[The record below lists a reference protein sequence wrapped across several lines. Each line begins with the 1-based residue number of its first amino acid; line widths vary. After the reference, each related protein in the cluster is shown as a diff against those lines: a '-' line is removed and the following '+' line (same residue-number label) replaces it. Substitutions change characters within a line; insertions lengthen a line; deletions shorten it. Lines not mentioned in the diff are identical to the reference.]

1 MKHFFLFFA
10 LVTIASCSSH
20 KTVRAPLQEQIN
32 DLEVKTAKEMHNHAN
47 VLLDNHPELS
57 ESSKL
62 KIKSF
67 LDATMNK
74 HQELKNEESKVIQL
88 MLKNS
93 LTHDKAD
100 NGLNDNKNLKTHLLE
115 IYKSK
120 SSNILDLIMQINNM
134 AKNSEIDDSVKNDV
148 FLFMRDFR

>member
-10 LVTIASCSSH
+10 LLTLASCSSH
-20 KTVRAPLQEQIN
+20 KTARAPLQEQIN
-32 DLEVKTAKEMHNHAN
+32 DLEVKTAQEMHNHAN

-62 KIKSF
+62 KIKSY

-74 HQELKNEESKVIQL
+74 HQELKDEESKVIQL
-88 MLKNS
+88 MLQNS
-93 LTHDKAD
+93 LTHDKENKAE
-100 NGLNDNKNLKTHLLE
+100 NDNKKLQSHLLE

-120 SSNILDLIMQINNM
+120 SSNILDLIVQINNM
-134 AKNSEIDDSVKNDV
+134 AKNSEIGEAFKSDV

>member
-10 LVTIASCSSH
+10 LLTLASCSSH
-20 KTVRAPLQEQIN
+20 KTARAPLQEQIN
-32 DLEVKTAKEMHNHAN
+32 DLEVKTSQEMHNHAN
-47 VLLDNHPELS
+47 VLLENHPELS

-62 KIKSF
+62 KIKSY

-74 HQELKNEESKVIQL
+74 HQELKDEESKVIQL

-93 LTHDKAD
+93 LTHEKGD
-100 NGLNDNKNLKTHLLE
+100 NGLDDNKNLKSHLLE

-120 SSNILDLIMQINNM
+120 SSNILDLIVQINNM
-134 AKNSEIDDSVKNDV
+134 AKNSEIGEAFKSDI

>member
-10 LVTIASCSSH
+10 LITLASCSSH
-20 KTVRAPLQEQIN
+20 KTARAPLQEQIN
-32 DLEVKTAKEMHNHAN
+32 DLEVKTSQEMHNHAN
-47 VLLDNHPELS
+47 VLLENHPELS

-62 KIKSF
+62 KIKSY

-74 HQELKNEESKVIQL
+74 HQELKDEESKVIQL

-93 LTHDKAD
+93 LTHEKGDKAED
-100 NGLNDNKNLKTHLLE
+100 DNKNLKSHLLE

-120 SSNILDLIMQINNM
+120 SSNILDLIVQINNM
-134 AKNSEIDDSVKNDV
+134 AKNREIGEAFKSDI

>member
-10 LVTIASCSSH
+10 MLTIASCSSH
-20 KTVRAPLQEQIN
+20 KTAKAPLQEQIN
-32 DLEVKTAKEMHNHAN
+32 DLEVKTSKEMHNHAN
-47 VLLDNHPELS
+47 VLLDIHPELS

-67 LDATMNK
+67 LETTMNK
-74 HQELKNEESKVIQL
+74 HQALKDEESKVIQL
-88 MLKNS
+88 MLQNS
-93 LTHDKAD
+93 LTHETGD
-100 NGLNDNKNLKTHLLE
+100 NGLDDNKKLKSHLLE

-120 SSNILDLIMQINNM
+120 SSNILELIVQINNM
-134 AKNSEIDDSVKNDV
+134 AKNREIGEAFKSDV

>member
-10 LVTIASCSSH
+10 LVTLASCSSH
-20 KTVRAPLQEQIN
+20 KTARAPLQEQIN

-62 KIKSF
+62 KIKSY
-67 LDATMNK
+67 LEATMNK
-74 HQELKNEESKVIQL
+74 HQSLKDEESQVIQL
-88 MLKNS
+88 MLQNS
-93 LTHDKAD
+93 LTHEKDGNAD
-100 NGLNDNKNLKTHLLE
+100 GDNKNLKSHLLE

-120 SSNILDLIMQINNM
+120 SANILDLIMQINNM
-134 AKNSEIDDSVKNDV
+134 AKNSEIGDGVKSDV

>member
-20 KTVRAPLQEQIN
+20 KTARAPLQEQIN
-32 DLEVKTAKEMHNHAN
+32 DLEVKTSKEMHNHAN
-47 VLLDNHPELS
+47 ILLDNHPELS

-67 LDATMNK
+67 LETTMNK
-74 HQELKNEESKVIQL
+74 HQALKDEESKVIQL
-88 MLKNS
+88 MLQNS
-93 LTHDKAD
+93 LTHAKSGKAED
-100 NGLNDNKNLKTHLLE
+100 DNKNLKSLLLE

-120 SSNILDLIMQINNM
+120 SENILDLIMQINNM
-134 AKNSEIDDSVKNDV
+134 AKNSEIGDAFKSDV

>member
-10 LVTIASCSSH
+10 IVTLASCSSH
-20 KTVRAPLQEQIN
+20 KTARAPLQEQIN
-32 DLEVKTAKEMHNHAN
+32 DLEVKTSQEMHNHAN
-47 VLLDNHPELS
+47 VLLENHPELS

-62 KIKSF
+62 KIKSY

-74 HQELKNEESKVIQL
+74 HQELKDEESKVIQL

-93 LTHDKAD
+93 LTHEKGDKAED
-100 NGLNDNKNLKTHLLE
+100 DNKKLKSHLLE

-134 AKNSEIDDSVKNDV
+134 AKNREIGEAFKSDV